1 MNVLVL
7 GLGSVLMGDDAIGP
21 WTVRLLEAGY
31 ELPPEVTL
39 VDLGT
44 PGPELAHYVSGLDA
58 LVVIDT
64 VRHSKFAAG
73 TVVEIRDEEIRK
85 HTPAP
90 RLSPH
95 DPNLRDALLASE
107 LLGGAP
113 RRMVLFGVVPE
124 RVELGTGLTPT
135 VAAALPRLVQAVLD
149 ELASLRVP
157 ARPLA
162 QPTEPAVWWER
173 AAS

>member
-1 MNVLVL
+1 MNVLIL
-7 GLGSVLMGDDAIGP
+7 GLGSVLMGDDAVGP
-21 WTVRLLEAGY
+21 WAIRLLEAGY
-31 ELPPEVTL
+31 ELPPEVTM

-58 LVVIDT
+58 LVVIDS
-64 VRHSKFAAG
+64 VRHSSIAPG
-73 TVVEIRDEEIRK
+73 SVVEIRDEAILT

-107 LLGGAP
+107 LLGGPP

-124 RVELGTGLTPT
+124 KVALGTGLTTT
-135 VAAALPRLVQAVLD
+135 VAAALPRLVRAVVD
-149 ELASLRVP
+149 ELAALGVP
-157 ARPLA
+157 ARKLDPGA
-162 QPTEPAVWWER
+162 APTVWWER